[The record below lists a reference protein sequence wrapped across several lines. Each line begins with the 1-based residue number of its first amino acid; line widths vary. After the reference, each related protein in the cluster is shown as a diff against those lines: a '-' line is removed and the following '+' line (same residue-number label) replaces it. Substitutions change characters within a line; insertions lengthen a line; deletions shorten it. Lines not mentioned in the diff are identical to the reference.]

1 MDTRLVKASA
11 DRRLME
17 WAQLVM
23 ECRNSELSCK
33 EWCAQRGITER
44 KYYYWQKHVFDLAI
58 VQREAVIST
67 SPKDCEAH
75 FAELPAPQPSSNLI
89 ASIQAGQ
96 VFINLYSGADLEMA
110 QVLLRALKEC

>member
-1 MDTRLVKASA
+1 
-11 DRRLME
+11 ME

-44 KYYYWQKHVFDLAI
+44 KYYYWQKHIFDLAI